1 MVASVIGVAVGV
13 VFWAWGVAWGPVS
26 APVQALLPGLQA
38 APAAVWLIAGVLG
51 GLVIRKTG
59 AAVYTELVPAFE
71 RLLAESG
78 SLEAFYR
85 RVKDLAR
92 DPAAREAYFT
102 TAGYRRS
109 S

>member
-1 MVASVIGVAVGV
+1 MTLLPLLRRTLAQARYVVIGCCC
-13 VFWAWGVAWGPVS
+13 
-26 APVQALLPGLQA
+26 LLFLFQ
-38 APAAVWLIAGVLG
+38 
-51 GLVIRKTG
+51 LVIVGQASAIEEQNSFSRL
-59 AAVYTELVPAFE
+59 TELVPAFE

-92 DPAAREAYFT
+92 DPSAREAYFT

>member
-1 MVASVIGVAVGV
+1 
-13 VFWAWGVAWGPVS
+13 
-26 APVQALLPGLQA
+26 
-38 APAAVWLIAGVLG
+38 
-51 GLVIRKTG
+51 
-59 AAVYTELVPAFE
+59 VPAFE

-78 SLEAFYR
+78 SFEAFYR